1 MQNEPFLNE
10 QAFQLWTLVRFFM
23 IKIWKFLYRMFNYIY
38 WSSNIHT
45 GCENR
50 KIAASDRIVFSGYI
64 GGRPIRRRTAINP
77 SESSR
82 IAIRRKNWLWKSFYS
97 SIDFGRWK
105 RPWDFSWSIFSWSEE
120 PNMIKWA
127 LEITNYTWTYRN
139 ICLSDTACWLQY
151 RKNKF
156 WLRIP

>member
-1 MQNEPFLNE
+1 MNFSSLFYDQNL
-10 QAFQLWTLVRFFM
+10 
-23 IKIWKFLYRMFNYIY
+23 KIFISYVWLYIY

-50 KIAASDRIVFSGYI
+50 KIAASDQIIFSGYI
-64 GGRPIRRRTAINP
+64 GGRPICRRTAIYP

-105 RPWDFSWSIFSWSEE
+105 RPWDFSWSIFLVQRTLYDKVSFRNYKLYMDIQKYLSIRHC
-120 PNMIKWA
+120 M
-127 LEITNYTWTYRN
+127 LIT
-139 ICLSDTACWLQY
+139 IQ
-151 RKNKF
+151 KK
-156 WLRIP
+156 